1 MKDGFLS
8 RMCYS
13 HFIKRKGSKNMNLL
27 LLTLLCVTEIAF
39 AVMAITRKPNL
50 RDWQMG
56 RLIVNGGE
64 LLVFLLTL
72 LLPGIDLGM
81 RFTCLFYMLLIRIL
95 FSGVGYLIRRKKTE
109 KAQKT
114 VFMILGALLSMVLI
128 FLSMIPSFVFTD
140 YQGLPVTGEYTVAQV
155 KAILID
161 ESRVEEQETD
171 GSCREV
177 PVYFFYPE
185 DAESGE
191 TFPVVFFSHGAFGY
205 YQSNMSTYMELASH
219 GYVVVSMEHP
229 YHSVFTSD
237 TSGNTIIVS
246 PEFMQEIQN
255 VNRPE
260 ATKQEIFEAGQK
272 WIQLRS
278 LDANFAID
286 AVQFAAGEAAEKK
299 PLPENWFVEEQD
311 REILSGVLA
320 DMDLEKIGFMGH
332 SMGGA
337 TAVSMGRTR
346 DDIDAVVDLDGTM
359 LGEVL
364 GVEDD
369 QDIINEEI
377 YPVPLLSF
385 DNQEHHDDRMRCVQE
400 GIPYANNVVL
410 ENAEEG
416 FSTYIAQSGHMNYT
430 DLPMFSP
437 ALGSMLGVGEVDTQD
452 CMVKVNEIVL
462 RFFDCYLKDLDEF
475 QVEEGYQL

>member
-1 MKDGFLS
+1 
-8 RMCYS
+8 
-13 HFIKRKGSKNMNLL
+13 MNLL

-39 AVMAITRKPNL
+39 AAMAITRKPNL
-50 RDWQMG
+50 RDWQLG

-64 LLVFLLTL
+64 LLVFLITL
-72 LLPGIDLGM
+72 LLPGINLGM

-95 FSGVGYLIRRKKTE
+95 FSGIGYLLRRKKTE
-109 KAQKT
+109 KAKKA
-114 VFMILGALLSMVLI
+114 VFMILGALLSIVLI
-128 FLSMIPSFVFTD
+128 FLSMVPSFVFTD
-140 YQGLPVTGEYTVAQV
+140 YQGLPVTGTYTVAQV
-155 KAILID
+155 KAILTD
-161 ESRVEEQETD
+161 ESRLEEQETD
-171 GSCREV
+171 GSNREV

-229 YHSVFTSD
+229 YHSFFTSD
-237 TSGNTIIVS
+237 TSGKTVIVS
-246 PEFMQEIQN
+246 PEFIQEIQN
-255 VNRPE
+255 ANSEE
-260 ATKQEIFEAGQK
+260 ASNQEIFELSQK
-272 WIQLRS
+272 WIQIRS
-278 LDANFAID
+278 LDANFVVD
-286 AVQFAAGEAAEKK
+286 AVRFAAGEAAEKK
-299 PLPENWFVEEQD
+299 PLPENWSVEEKD
-311 REILSGVLA
+311 KEILSGVLA

-332 SMGGA
+332 SLGGA
-337 TAVSMGRTR
+337 TAVSLGRTR

-359 LGEVL
+359 LSEVL
-364 GVEDD
+364 GVDGD
-369 QDIINEEI
+369 QDIINQKT

-385 DNQEHHDDRMRCVQE
+385 DNQGHYDDRVRCAQE

-416 FSTYIAQSGHMNYT
+416 FSTYIAQSGHMNFT

-437 ALGSMLGVGEVDTQD
+437 ALGSMLGVGEVDAQNCIT
-452 CMVKVNEIVL
+452 KVNEIVL

-475 QVEEGYQL
+475 QVEEGYYL

>member
-1 MKDGFLS
+1 
-8 RMCYS
+8 
-13 HFIKRKGSKNMNLL
+13 MNLL

-39 AVMAITRKPNL
+39 AAMAITRKPNL
-50 RDWQMG
+50 RDWQLG

-64 LLVFLLTL
+64 LLVFLITL
-72 LLPGIDLGM
+72 LLPGINLGM

-95 FSGVGYLIRRKKTE
+95 FSGIGYLLRRKKTE
-109 KAQKT
+109 KAKKA
-114 VFMILGALLSMVLI
+114 VFMILGALLSIVLI
-128 FLSMIPSFVFTD
+128 FLSMVPSFVFTD
-140 YQGLPVTGEYTVAQV
+140 YQGLPVTGTYTVAQV
-155 KAILID
+155 KAILTD
-161 ESRVEEQETD
+161 ESRLEEQETD
-171 GSCREV
+171 GSNREV

-229 YHSVFTSD
+229 YHSFFTSD
-237 TSGNTIIVS
+237 TSGKTVIVS
-246 PEFMQEIQN
+246 PEFIQEIQN
-255 VNRPE
+255 ANSEE
-260 ATKQEIFEAGQK
+260 ASNQEIFELSQK
-272 WIQLRS
+272 WIQIRS
-278 LDANFAID
+278 LDANFVVD

-299 PLPENWFVEEQD
+299 PLPENWSVEEKD
-311 REILSGVLA
+311 KEILSGVLA

-332 SMGGA
+332 SLGGA
-337 TAVSMGRTR
+337 TAVSLGRTR

-359 LGEVL
+359 LSEVL
-364 GVEDD
+364 GVDGD
-369 QDIINEEI
+369 QDIINQET

-385 DNQEHHDDRMRCVQE
+385 DNQGHYDDRVRCAQE

-416 FSTYIAQSGHMNYT
+416 FSTYIAQSGHMNFT

-437 ALGSMLGVGEVDTQD
+437 ALGSMLGVGEVDAQNCIT
-452 CMVKVNEIVL
+452 KVNEIVL

-475 QVEEGYQL
+475 QVEEGYYL